1 VTEPLATA
9 DPGTQKRRSTRIVQA
24 VPLTVTGVDALGQPF
39 KERTTTVMVN
49 CHGCKY
55 QSKHYVPK
63 NSIVTLDIPRS
74 QPGLPPR
81 SVQGRVVWVQRP
93 RTVRELFQIGLEFEV
108 SGNVWGIAF
117 PPEDWVGY
125 PDEYAP
131 EFPVPIETIAPPE
144 SKSSAPAQT
153 PQQTLAASPA
163 KPEAPASPASG
174 AVAPDA
180 PGVSTPISAP
190 PAAHHTAPVSAPPA
204 AAVPPAAPA
213 ADAKIHVMPSPTQ
226 DSQLAVAKQMASM
239 VAEAKQTLDKTVRQG
254 AAVAINEEMTVV
266 RQQLD
271 VQLHEAVEKAIK
283 VSMERVSESTVKKVV
298 QQAAERTA
306 SIVDE
311 ARKASESN
319 SAQLDAKVRQAV
331 QEAVSGAAE
340 QAAQQAA
347 QQTAAHNLKHAVEE
361 AVERA
366 ISGREAS
373 TPSLEILSSPEAAQ
387 KHLDEWKKNLEET
400 AQTVR
405 SQTVAQTSVE
415 AAAASQRWQDEFNA
429 ALSGATQTLSD
440 KLNEASQR
448 AVTQAEQ
455 DIAARSSRMKSSVGD
470 VVTEAEASIRSLG
483 AGLQQEIAA
492 RSSNLKSS
500 ISEAVSEAE
509 ASLRSLGAGLQQE
522 RARAE
527 ETKSQ
532 LEGAASLT
540 LAETRRRLD
549 ELLSSQYAEIG
560 RKADQA
566 LAERVEQIEPTL
578 EAAAQKVAERLSGQI
593 DQKLAPKLDQVQN
606 AVSQLSNTEQQA
618 AQLQNALR
626 EQVRKV
632 SEEAAQVQNSVR
644 EQVRQA
650 SEHVVQIQ
658 GTVREQ
664 VQHVSQQAIEES
676 LARLKQEAAKIPNE
690 VEQKSREIVSKL
702 EEELE
707 QKRVETE
714 HNTYESLLKASEWYQ
729 KKAQTTMQSTL
740 ERAVEQSTTAL
751 RDRAAEISSLL
762 ASELDHYRRTYVEHS
777 QGQIEEAA
785 KEVVDRERG
794 KLNETADIASA
805 DFADRVHKVTGDSLR
820 RFEQVSRDALEKAHS
835 DMEYNREGSLA
846 KFQEKLDERLQ
857 EGVEQ
862 AREQLQSQLL
872 PLMQAW
878 DAQREAQQRE
888 WMEQL
893 KNSSNESI
901 ETYKSRLENASNS
914 WLLASATT
922 LGQHSQ
928 TVLETIAKAAEKRL
942 RETCSDVLA
951 GMGDTLKERL
961 LGMSTDFSAEDDE
974 DDPAKKKK

>member
-1 VTEPLATA
+1 
-9 DPGTQKRRSTRIVQA
+9 VQA

-63 NSIVTLDIPRS
+63 NSIVTLDIARP

-117 PPEDWVGY
+117 PPEDWGSY
-125 PDEYAP
+125 PDEAAP
-131 EFPVPIETIAPPE
+131 EFHVPIDAAPPE
-144 SKSSAPAQT
+144 TKASARVLEPHA
-153 PQQTLAASPA
+153 
-163 KPEAPASPASG
+163 
-174 AVAPDA
+174 
-180 PGVSTPISAP
+180 
-190 PAAHHTAPVSAPPA
+190 TAPVEKAGA
-204 AAVPPAAPA
+204 PAAPA
-213 ADAKIHVMPSPTQ
+213 RVPSVPVAAAPSVPAASVTQSVPAPAAPTSQDPDAKIHLMPTPAQ
-226 DSQLAVAKQMASM
+226 DSQLVVAKEMAKL
-239 VAEAKQTLDKTVRQG
+239 VADAKENLDKTLRKG
-254 AAVAINEEMTVV
+254 AESAINEEMTVV

-271 VQLHEAVEKAIK
+271 VQLHDAVEKAIK
-283 VSMERVSESTVKKVV
+283 ISMERVSESTVKKVV

-311 ARKASESN
+311 ARKVSETN
-319 SAQLDAKVRQAV
+319 VAQLDAKVRQAV

-347 QQTAAHNLKHAVEE
+347 QQTAAHNLKQAVEE

-373 TPSLEILSSPEAAQ
+373 TPSLEILSSPEAARR
-387 KHLDEWKKNLEET
+387 HLDDWKKGLEDT

-405 SQTVAQTSVE
+405 NQTVAQTSVE
-415 AAAASQRWQDEFNA
+415 AAAASRKWQEEFDA
-429 ALSGATQTLSD
+429 ALSGASQKLDEKLS
-440 KLNEASQR
+440 EASR
-448 AVTQAEQ
+448 TAVTQAE
-455 DIAARSSRMKSSVGD
+455 
-470 VVTEAEASIRSLG
+470 
-483 AGLQQEIAA
+483 QEIAA
-492 RSSNLKSS
+492 RSSRLRSS
-500 ISEAVSEAE
+500 IGEVVNEAE
-509 ASLRSLGAGLQQE
+509 GSIRSLGAGLQQE

-527 ETKSQ
+527 ETKAQ
-532 LEGAASLT
+532 LEGAVNSAFEQGRARAEETKAQLQDALNST
-540 LAETRRRLD
+540 LEQGRARAEETKAQLQDALNSTLEQGRARTEETRAQLQDATNMALQQTRQRLD
-549 ELLSSQYAEIG
+549 EILSAQYAEIG
-560 RKADQA
+560 RKADQVIA
-566 LAERVEQIEPTL
+566 DRAEQIEPTL
-578 EAAAQKVAERLSGQI
+578 QAAAQKVAERLSGQL
-593 DQKLAPKLDQVQN
+593 DQKLAPKLEQVHN
-606 AVSQLSNTEQQA
+606 AVSQLEIAEQQA
-618 AQLQNALR
+618 AHLQDALR
-626 EQVRKV
+626 EQVRRAA
-632 SEEAAQVQNSVR
+632 EEAGQLQSSVR
-644 EQVRQA
+644 EKVQQA
-650 SEHVVQIQ
+650 
-658 GTVREQ
+658 
-664 VQHVSQQAIEES
+664 SQQAVQES
-676 LARLKQEAAKIPNE
+676 IDRLRQETAKIPAE
-690 VEQKSREIVSKL
+690 VEQKSREVVSKL

-714 HNTYESLLKASEWYQ
+714 HTTYESLLKASEWYQ

-740 ERAVEQSTTAL
+740 ERAVEQSTTSL

-777 QGQIEEAA
+777 QAQIEETA

-820 RFEQVSRDALEKAHS
+820 RFEQVSRDALEKAHA

-846 KFQEKLDERLQ
+846 KFQERLDERLQ

-872 PLMQAW
+872 PLMQSW
-878 DAQREAQQRE
+878 DSNREAQQRE
-888 WMEQL
+888 WMDQL

-901 ETYKSRLENASNS
+901 EQYKARLENASNY

-922 LGQHSQ
+922 LRQHSQ

-961 LGMSTDFSAEDDE
+961 LGISTDFGTEEDE
-974 DDPAKKKK
+974 HGPPKKKK

>member
-1 VTEPLATA
+1 MTEPLASN

-63 NSIVTLDIPRS
+63 NSIVTLEIPRQ

-81 SVQGRVVWVQRP
+81 SVQGRVIWVQRP
-93 RTVRELFQIGLEFEV
+93 RTVRELFQIGLEFEIA
-108 SGNVWGIAF
+108 GNVWGIAF
-117 PPEDWVGY
+117 PPEDWTVY

-131 EFPVPIETIAPPE
+131 EFPVPVDPAAASQTKTTTPTLQQAQPAAPPE
-144 SKSSAPAQT
+144 KAEAPVAPA
-153 PQQTLAASPA
+153 ASTSVSVP
-163 KPEAPASPASG
+163 P
-174 AVAPDA
+174 
-180 PGVSTPISAP
+180 STP
-190 PAAHHTAPVSAPPA
+190 V
-204 AAVPPAAPA
+204 APA
-213 ADAKIHVMPSPTQ
+213 ADAKIHVMPAPAQ
-226 DSQLAVAKQMASM
+226 DSQLAVAKQMAKM
-239 VAEAKQTLDKTVRQG
+239 VAEAKQNLDKSLRQG
-254 AAVAINEEMTVV
+254 AEAAINEEMTVV

-271 VQLHEAVEKAIK
+271 VQLHDAVEKAIK

-311 ARKASESN
+311 ARRASETN
-319 SAQLDAKVRQAV
+319 TAQLDAKVRQAV

-340 QAAQQAA
+340 QAARQAA

-361 AVERA
+361 AVGRA
-366 ISGREAS
+366 ISGREVS

-387 KHLDEWKKNLEET
+387 KHLDEWKRTLEET

-405 SQTVAQTSVE
+405 GQTVAQTSVE
-415 AAAASQRWQDEFNA
+415 AAAASRRWREEFDA
-429 ALSGATQTLSD
+429 ALSGATGKLGETL
-440 KLNEASQR
+440 NQASQR

-455 DIAARSSRMKSSVGD
+455 EIAARSSNLRSSLGEA
-470 VVTEAEASIRSLG
+470 VTEAEASIRSLG
-483 AGLQQEIAA
+483 L
-492 RSSNLKSS
+492 
-500 ISEAVSEAE
+500 
-509 ASLRSLGAGLQQE
+509 GLQQE

-527 ETKSQ
+527 ETKAQ
-532 LEGAASLT
+532 LQDAASLT
-540 LAETRRRLD
+540 LAETRRSLD

-560 RKADQA
+560 RKADQVITER
-566 LAERVEQIEPTL
+566 AERIEPTL
-578 EAAAQKVAERLSGQI
+578 QAAAQKVAERLSGQL
-593 DQKLAPKLDQVQN
+593 DQKLAPKIEQVQN
-606 AVSQLSNTEQQA
+606 AVAQLANAEQRA

-626 EQVRKV
+626 EQVRH
-632 SEEAAQVQNSVR
+632 
-644 EQVRQA
+644 A
-650 SEHVVQIQ
+650 SEQAAQIQ

-664 VQHVSQQAIEES
+664 VQELSQQAIDES
-676 LARLKQEAAKIPNE
+676 LARMRQETAKIPAE
-690 VEQKSREIVSKL
+690 VEQKSREIVSKI

-714 HNTYESLLKASEWYQ
+714 HTTYESLLKASEWYQ
-729 KKAQTTMQSTL
+729 KKAQTTMQTTL

-777 QGQIEEAA
+777 QAQIEEAA
-785 KEVVDRERG
+785 KDVVDRERG
-794 KLNETADIASA
+794 KLNETADIATA
-805 DFADRVHKVTGDSLR
+805 GFADRVHKVTGDSLR

-857 EGVEQ
+857 EGIEQ

-872 PLMQAW
+872 PMMQAW

-888 WMEQL
+888 WMERL
-893 KNSSNESI
+893 TKSSNESI
-901 ETYKSRLENASNS
+901 EQYKTRLENASNS

-961 LGMSTDFSAEDDE
+961 MGMSTDFGAEDDE
-974 DDPAKKKK
+974 DGPPKKKK

>member
-1 VTEPLATA
+1 MTEPLTSN

-63 NSIVTLDIPRS
+63 NSVVTLDIPRQ
-74 QPGLPPR
+74 QPGLPAR
-81 SVQGRVVWVQRP
+81 SVQGRVIWVQRP
-93 RTVRELFQIGLEFEV
+93 RTVRELFQIGLEFEIA
-108 SGNVWGIAF
+108 GNVWGIAF
-117 PPEDWVGY
+117 PPEDWTTY

-131 EFPVPIETIAPPE
+131 EIPVPVDSAAASQTKTTTPTSQQAQPAAPPE
-144 SKSSAPAQT
+144 KAEAPVAPA
-153 PQQTLAASPA
+153 AS
-163 KPEAPASPASG
+163 
-174 AVAPDA
+174 
-180 PGVSTPISAP
+180 T
-190 PAAHHTAPVSAPPA
+190 PVSAPPS
-204 AAVPPAAPA
+204 PPVAPA
-213 ADAKIHVMPSPTQ
+213 ADAKIHVMPAPAQ
-226 DSQLAVAKQMASM
+226 DSQLVVAKQMAKM
-239 VAEAKQTLDKTVRQG
+239 VAEAKQNLDKTLRQG
-254 AAVAINEEMTVV
+254 AEAAINEEMTVV

-271 VQLHEAVEKAIK
+271 AQLHDAVEKAIK
-283 VSMERVSESTVKKVV
+283 VSMERVSESAVKKVV
-298 QQAAERTA
+298 QQASERTA

-311 ARKASESN
+311 ARKAGETN
-319 SAQLDAKVRQAV
+319 AAQLDAKIRQAV
-331 QEAVSGAAE
+331 HEAVSGAAE
-340 QAAQQAA
+340 QAAQHAA
-347 QQTAAHNLKHAVEE
+347 QQTAAHNLKQAVEQ

-387 KHLDEWKKNLEET
+387 KHLDEWKKTLEET

-405 SQTVAQTSVE
+405 GQTVAQTSAE
-415 AAAASQRWQDEFNA
+415 AAEASRRWREEFDA
-429 ALSGATQTLSD
+429 ALSGATEKLGETL
-440 KLNEASQR
+440 NQASQR

-455 DIAARSSRMKSSVGD
+455 EIAARSSNLRSSLGE

-483 AGLQQEIAA
+483 
-492 RSSNLKSS
+492 
-500 ISEAVSEAE
+500 V
-509 ASLRSLGAGLQQE
+509 GLQQE

-527 ETKSQ
+527 ETKAQ
-532 LEGAASLT
+532 LQDAASLT

-549 ELLSSQYAEIG
+549 ELLSSQSAEIG
-560 RKADQA
+560 RKADQVITER
-566 LAERVEQIEPTL
+566 AERIEPTL
-578 EAAAQKVAERLSGQI
+578 QAAAQKVAERLSGQL
-593 DQKLAPKLDQVQN
+593 DQKLAPKIEQVQN
-606 AVSQLSNTEQQA
+606 AVAQLANAEQQA

-626 EQVRKV
+626 EQVR
-632 SEEAAQVQNSVR
+632 
-644 EQVRQA
+644 QA
-650 SEHVVQIQ
+650 SEQAAQIQ
-658 GTVREQ
+658 SNVREQ
-664 VQHVSQQAIEES
+664 VQELSQQAIDES
-676 LARLKQEAAKIPNE
+676 LARMRQETAKIPAE
-690 VEQKSREIVSKL
+690 VERKSREIVSKI

-714 HNTYESLLKASEWYQ
+714 HTTYESLLKASEWYQ
-729 KKAQTTMQSTL
+729 KKAQTTMQTTL

-777 QGQIEEAA
+777 QAQIEEAA

-794 KLNETADIASA
+794 KLNETADIATA
-805 DFADRVHKVTGDSLR
+805 GFADRVHKVTGDSLR

-857 EGVEQ
+857 EGIEQ

-872 PLMQAW
+872 PMMQAW
-878 DAQREAQQRE
+878 DAHREAQQRE

-893 KNSSNESI
+893 AKSSNESI
-901 ETYKSRLENASNS
+901 EQYKTRLENASNS

-961 LGMSTDFSAEDDE
+961 MGMSTDFGAADDE
-974 DDPAKKKK
+974 DGPPKKKK